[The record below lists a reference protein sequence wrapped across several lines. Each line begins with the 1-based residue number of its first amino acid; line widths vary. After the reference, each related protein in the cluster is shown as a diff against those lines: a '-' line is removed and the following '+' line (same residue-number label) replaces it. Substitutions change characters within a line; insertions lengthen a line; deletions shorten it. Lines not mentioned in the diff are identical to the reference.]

1 MKTLLMYRLMIFT
14 PFALLLG
21 VRVIAAIQIGL
32 SDGFEPLFLDAQ
44 NILIKL
50 FAAPSLS
57 LLPPWTESGGIVGPY
72 SGVSLPVAIIRGL
85 TFVIFSMTG
94 LGFAGPLFFL
104 IIADILPVYFL
115 RKATKGTNR
124 FPAALIIYGFSTTPF
139 LLALGADYS
148 GSILLA
154 SVAALV
160 LSLSARKLGWASISY
175 VALLATDPVL
185 AILLGPSLAVLVA
198 RMRPTFRIWVMCL
211 TAILFCAWI
220 TLVPLSSNSRSSQFI
235 FDGTPWRFVTD
246 AAVDLGFGSISLTL
260 TVIVLSVFMFTKIR
274 RVNLHTLTLGAT
286 APLFLIC
293 LIPGSPIAWSLVALP
308 LLIVVVLRLQTGQ
321 AVIGITAL
329 SSPGLLLAIKALA
342 GEASVKVDGGLLVVS
357 QSLAMLIGVLAV
369 VFVWTSEIT
378 NSDFLRLRSRPA
390 LVLVAGDSGVGKDTL
405 AEGLSRSLG
414 QATTT
419 LVSGD
424 DYHVWDRGKASW
436 NFVTHLNP
444 SANELSKFARDVIR
458 LTEGRSIEKGTYDHR
473 LGRRSSPG
481 TSKSREFVIATGL
494 HALWARDL
502 NRLAALKVFISM
514 SDELRTFLKTKRD
527 SGQRGYSKSD
537 VLEVLGRRKI
547 DSENFIAP
555 QSGEA
560 DLSIHVEAESSS
572 SLALSIETKLYFSSK
587 PMLFDEQLVSELST
601 TCGLEVMWESDG
613 ANRVISVSGNCDLDS
628 LRHAFARLEPEVSLV
643 LGPGIGFDDGGA
655 GVIQMVVLVYLV
667 SSLRLERLI

>member
-1 MKTLLMYRLMIFT
+1 
-14 PFALLLG
+14 
-21 VRVIAAIQIGL
+21 
-32 SDGFEPLFLDAQ
+32 
-44 NILIKL
+44 
-50 FAAPSLS
+50 
-57 LLPPWTESGGIVGPY
+57 
-72 SGVSLPVAIIRGL
+72 
-85 TFVIFSMTG
+85 
-94 LGFAGPLFFL
+94 
-104 IIADILPVYFL
+104 
-115 RKATKGTNR
+115 
-124 FPAALIIYGFSTTPF
+124 
-139 LLALGADYS
+139 
-148 GSILLA
+148 
-154 SVAALV
+154 
-160 LSLSARKLGWASISY
+160 
-175 VALLATDPVL
+175 
-185 AILLGPSLAVLVA
+185 
-198 RMRPTFRIWVMCL
+198 
-211 TAILFCAWI
+211 
-220 TLVPLSSNSRSSQFI
+220 
-235 FDGTPWRFVTD
+235 
-246 AAVDLGFGSISLTL
+246 
-260 TVIVLSVFMFTKIR
+260 
-274 RVNLHTLTLGAT
+274 
-286 APLFLIC
+286 
-293 LIPGSPIAWSLVALP
+293 
-308 LLIVVVLRLQTGQ
+308 
-321 AVIGITAL
+321 
-329 SSPGLLLAIKALA
+329 
-342 GEASVKVDGGLLVVS
+342 
-357 QSLAMLIGVLAV
+357 MLIGVLAV